1 MLRSRQIYPTLK
13 LAHGHALAF
22 VSLQFKHESFLSLY
36 LYFCFRALVNYR
48 LSLNNNNNNNNIN
61 NNNNN
66 NNNDNG
72 NYTFLLIRDLPNKP
86 DEDWYWPVEIL

>member
-13 LAHGHALAF
+13 LAHALAF

-36 LYFCFRALVNYR
+36 LCFCFRARVNYR
-48 LSLNNNNNNNNIN
+48 LSLN